1 MSELILWSPQGNSF
15 KSKFQCYKCFAGFDN
30 NNGIDSEVIQ
40 PRFGYQ
46 LDVSGAKL
54 FSEASWV
61 DGAELSGGIG
71 VFQGRVPQV
80 WYLSPFGSA
89 NGMSTVFVGHWMLG
103 DYVTGENGFDW
114 RDYYDG
120 TQLHTLLDLSS
131 MRGGFFANAFAP
143 GLTVPNDLRLAMDL
157 TIYTS
162 NGARLKSWFYK
173 D

>member
-1 MSELILWSPQGNSF
+1 MRFIKPWDNNFATAAAGAEVEFETLYVEDVVDVSDILTINFGVRVDTMVTTSEIPLNPNFSAI
-15 KSKFQCYKCFAGFDN
+15 AGFDN

-89 NGMSTVFVGHWMLG
+89 NGMS
-103 DYVTGENGFDW
+103 
-114 RDYYDG
+114 
-120 TQLHTLLDLSS
+120 LSLIHIS
-131 MRGGFFANAFAP
+131 EPTR
-143 GLTVPNDLRLAMDL
+143 R
-157 TIYTS
+157 
-162 NGARLKSWFYK
+162 
-173 D
+173 